1 MATTNDQFEAG
12 NKTQS
17 TLAYL
22 ITESS
27 PDIIAE
33 TMIVPTGDEFKK
45 LPAERQTE
53 ELFILIQRL
62 MPLTKRIDSMSDSVS
77 SLADRMNSI
86 EAHQGSY
93 KIVKEYCNSFI
104 VG

>member
-1 MATTNDQFEAG
+1 MATPNDQFEAG
-12 NKTQS
+12 NTTQS

-93 KIVKEYCNSFI
+93 KITNNAIFLL
-104 VG
+104 

>member
-1 MATTNDQFEAG
+1 MATPNDQFEAG

-27 PDIIAE
+27 PDIAE

-77 SLADRMNSI
+77 ALADRMNSI

-93 KIVKEYCNSFI
+93 KII
-104 VG
+104 T

>member
-1 MATTNDQFEAG
+1 MATPNDQFEAA

-27 PDIIAE
+27 PDIAE

-77 SLADRMNSI
+77 ALADRMNSI

-93 KIVKEYCNSFI
+93 KITKEYSNSFI